1 MRKKAMNYVSKV
13 TELSTEK
20 VELALTD
27 DLKRGLNILKAQL
40 SIDADI
46 RKATVDLISKLV
58 SKIPQAKE
66 RVESN
71 QRSIQA
77 TDSKIQT
84 AESYLKAA
92 ASAAKELGVNVNDIP
107 LYSEVTENLD
117 KVKKSQRDMEQF
129 TEQLKR
135 IVK

>member
-1 MRKKAMNYVSKV
+1 MRKKAMRNVSIM

-27 DLKRGLNILKAQL
+27 DLKRGVNILKAQL

>member
-1 MRKKAMNYVSKV
+1 MNYVSQV

>member
-1 MRKKAMNYVSKV
+1 MRNVSIM

-27 DLKRGLNILKAQL
+27 DLKRGVNILKAQL

-117 KVKKSQRDMEQF
+117 KVKKSQKDMEQF
-129 TEQLKR
+129 TKQLKR

>member
-1 MRKKAMNYVSKV
+1 MNYVSQV

-27 DLKRGLNILKAQL
+27 DLKRGVNILKAQL

-58 SKIPQAKE
+58 NKIPQAKE

>member
-1 MRKKAMNYVSKV
+1 MNYVSKV